1 MAASVFCLISIT
13 WLFMAKTREKVKDLS
28 CRQSAQKFLTTYDHL
43 CTLKNRDSDLAQQ
56 ENGILRAVPTP
67 LILEFQLWC
76 GNI

>member
-1 MAASVFCLISIT
+1 
-13 WLFMAKTREKVKDLS
+13 MAKTREKVKDLS
-28 CRQSAQKFLTTYDHL
+28 CRQSAQKFLTTYDR
-43 CTLKNRDSDLAQQ
+43 TLKNRDSDLAQQ